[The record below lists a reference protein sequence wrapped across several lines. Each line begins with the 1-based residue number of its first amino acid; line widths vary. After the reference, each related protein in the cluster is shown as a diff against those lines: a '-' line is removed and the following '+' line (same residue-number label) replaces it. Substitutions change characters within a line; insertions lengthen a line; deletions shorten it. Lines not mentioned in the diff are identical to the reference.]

1 MRTIEGPS
9 STVRTM
15 LIGLLTLAVLPGVAM
30 AQAVL
35 NPQTMVKVG
44 DVDPRFV
51 SYNVETVEVTGGR
64 FWKPYNAEVEAR
76 LSGASQAK
84 PGQDQPVG
92 MDPNLFQYRP
102 PIDLSNTRLRRLA
115 KALEPA
121 YLRVSGTWRNSTY
134 FQDDDQPAMQTPP
147 KGFNGVL
154 TRAQWKGVV
163 DFSHAVGA
171 EIMTSVA
178 TSGGTRDA
186 SGVWTP
192 EQAKA
197 IFDYTKQIG
206 ARVAATE
213 FMNEPTF
220 AAVGGAPSGYDAEA
234 FAKDVKVFRGFLK
247 NESPTTIFL
256 GPGSIGEGVSLLP
269 AGSSMPFMPT
279 EDMLKATGP
288 AFDVFSYHFYG
299 TVSRRCSA
307 GLGPKA
313 GTSPEKA
320 LTPEWFERNNTVE
333 EFYSKL
339 RDEYLP
345 GKDIWL
351 TETGQA
357 GCGGDKWAAD
367 FVDSFRYLDQL
378 GTLAQKSVKVVAYN
392 TLASSDYGL
401 LDEETLEPRPNYW
414 AALLWKR
421 TMGTGVL
428 NPGTATT
435 ANVRVYAQCMKGP
448 RGGVSLLVLTTDSK
462 VEYTLKLPVS
472 GERYT
477 LSAPDLLS
485 NTVLLNGSGLKVTTD
500 GEVPMIKGEPVKRG
514 VLRFAP
520 LTINFVTFPG
530 AKNAGCM

>member
-1 MRTIEGPS
+1 MFIS
-9 STVRTM
+9 VLMS
-15 LIGLLTLAVLPGVAM
+15 AVLPRAAT
-30 AQAVL
+30 AQATL
-35 NPQTMVKVG
+35 DPQKMVKVG

-51 SYNVETVEVTGGR
+51 SYNIETVEVTGGR
-64 FWKPYNAEVEAR
+64 FWKPYSAEVEAR
-76 LSGASQAK
+76 LSGGSRTK
-84 PGQDQPVG
+84 PGQNQPTG

-102 PIDLSNTRLRRLA
+102 PINLSNARLRKLA

-134 FQDDDQPAMQTPP
+134 FQDNDQPAMHEVP

-154 TRAQWKGVV
+154 TRAQWKGVI

-186 SGVWTP
+186 GGVWTP

-197 IFDYTKQIG
+197 IFDYTRQIG
-206 ARVAATE
+206 GSIAATE

-220 AAVGGAPSGYDAEA
+220 AAIGGAPSDYNAQA
-234 FAKDVKVFRGFLK
+234 FGKDVKAFHSFLQT
-247 NESPTTIFL
+247 ESPTTIFL
-256 GPGSIGEGVSLLP
+256 GPGSIGEGVSLMP
-269 AGSSMPFMPT
+269 AGSTIPFIHT

-299 TVSRRCSA
+299 TISRRCTAS
-307 GLGPKA
+307 LGPNA
-313 GTSPEKA
+313 GMSPENA

-339 RDEYLP
+339 RDAYLP

-351 TETGQA
+351 TETGEA

-378 GTLAQKSVKVVAYN
+378 GTLAQKNVKVVAYN

-421 TMGTGVL
+421 TMGTRVL
-428 NPGTATT
+428 NPGITT
-435 ANVRVYAQCMKGP
+435 NPNVRVYAQCMKGS
-448 RGGVSLLVLTTDSK
+448 RGGVSLLVLNTDSK
-462 VEYTLKLPVS
+462 IEYSLQSPVP

-500 GEVPMIKGEPVKRG
+500 GDVPMIKGQPVKRG
-514 VLRFAP
+514 VLRFVP
-520 LTINFVTFPG
+520 LTINFVTLPG
-530 AKNAGCM
+530 AQNAGCM

>member
-1 MRTIEGPS
+1 MRVKRS
-9 STVRTM
+9 SPIARSM
-15 LIGLLTLAVLPGVAM
+15 LFYVLTLAVLPGVAI
-30 AQAVL
+30 AQATF
-35 NPQTMVKVG
+35 NPQKMIKIG

-51 SYNVETVEVTGGR
+51 SYNVEAVEVTGGR

-76 LSGASQAK
+76 LAGASQTK
-84 PGQDQPVG
+84 LGQNQPIG

-102 PIDLSNTRLRRLA
+102 PIDLSNARLRKLA

-134 FQDDDQPAMQTPP
+134 FQDNDEPAMQAAP

-171 EIMTSVA
+171 EILTSVA
-178 TSGGTRDA
+178 TSVGTRD
-186 SGVWTP
+186 SNGIWTP

-197 IFDYTKQIG
+197 IFDYTRQIG
-206 ARVAATE
+206 GRIAATE

-220 AAVGGAPSGYDAEA
+220 AVIGGAPSGYDAEA
-234 FAKDVKVFRGFLK
+234 FGKDVKAFHSFLK
-247 NESPTTIFL
+247 TESPTTIFL
-256 GPGSIGEGVSLLP
+256 GPGSIGEGVSLAP
-269 AGSSMPFMPT
+269 AGSRMPFIHT

-288 AFDVFSYHFYG
+288 VFDVFSYHFYG
-299 TVSRRCSA
+299 TISRRCTAS
-307 GLGPKA
+307 LGPNA
-313 GTSPEKA
+313 GTSPENA

-333 EFYSKL
+333 AFYSKL
-339 RDEYLP
+339 RDTYLP

-351 TETGQA
+351 TETGEA

-401 LDEETLEPRPNYW
+401 LNEETLEPRPNYW

-421 TMGTGVL
+421 TMGTRVL
-428 NPGTATT
+428 NPGIATNP
-435 ANVRVYAQCMKGP
+435 AVRVYAQCMKDS
-448 RGGVSLLVLTTDSK
+448 RGGVSLLVLNTDSK
-462 VEYTLKLPVS
+462 IEYSLQSPVP

-485 NTVLLNGSGLKVTTD
+485 STVLLNGSGLKATTD
-500 GEVPMIKGEPVKRG
+500 GEVPMIKGQSVKQG

-520 LTINFVTFPG
+520 LTINFITFSG
-530 AKNAGCM
+530 ARNAGCM

>member
-1 MRTIEGPS
+1 MRIEGS
-9 STVRTM
+9 SFVARTM
-15 LIGLLTLAVLPGVAM
+15 LFNFLALTVLPGAAM
-30 AQAVL
+30 AQVVL
-35 NPQTMVKVG
+35 SPQQMVKAG

-51 SYNVETVEVTGGR
+51 SYNIEAVEVTGGR
-64 FWKPYNAEVEAR
+64 FWKPYSPEVEAR
-76 LSGASQAK
+76 LAGASQTR
-84 PGQDQPVG
+84 PGQNQPVG

-102 PIDLSNTRLRRLA
+102 PIVLSSARLRKLA

-134 FQDDDQPAMQTPP
+134 FQDNEEPAMQTPP

-163 DFSHAVGA
+163 DFSNAVGA

-192 EQAKA
+192 GQAKA

-206 ARVAATE
+206 GRIAATE

-220 AAVGGAPSGYDAEA
+220 AVIGGAPSGYDAEA
-234 FAKDVKVFRGFLK
+234 FAKDVKVFHGFLK
-247 NESPTTIFL
+247 SESPTTIFL
-256 GPGSIGEGVSLLP
+256 GPGSIGEGVSLVP
-269 AGSSMPFMPT
+269 GGASMPFIHT

-299 TVSRRCSA
+299 TVSRRCTAS
-307 GLGPKA
+307 LGPDA
-313 GTSPEKA
+313 GMSPEKA
-320 LTPEWFERNNTVE
+320 LTPEWFERNNTVYA
-333 EFYSKL
+333 FYSKL

-351 TETGQA
+351 TETGEA

-378 GTLAQKSVKVVAYN
+378 GTLAQKNVKVVAYN

-421 TMGTGVL
+421 TMGARVL
-428 NPGTATT
+428 NPGITT
-435 ANVRVYAQCMKGP
+435 NPNVKVYAQCMKDS
-448 RGGVSLLVLTTDSK
+448 RGGVSLLVLNTDSK
-462 VEYTLKLPVS
+462 MEYTLQSPVA
-472 GERYT
+472 GGRYT
-477 LSAPDLLS
+477 LTAPDLFGNS
-485 NTVLLNGSGLKVTTD
+485 VLLNGSKLSMTTD
-500 GEVPMIKGEPVKRG
+500 GDVPTLKGQSMKRG

-520 LTINFVTFPG
+520 LSINFVTLPG
-530 AKNAGCM
+530 AHNADCM

>member
-1 MRTIEGPS
+1 MERS
-9 STVRTM
+9 SSIVRTA
-15 LIGLLTLAVLPGVAM
+15 LFNLLGLAILPGVAI
-30 AQAVL
+30 AQAAL
-35 NPQTMVKVG
+35 DLQKMVKIG
-44 DVDPRFV
+44 EVDPRFV
-51 SYNVETVEVTGGR
+51 SYNVEAVEVTGGR
-64 FWKPYNAEVEAR
+64 FWKPYDADVEAR
-76 LSGASQAK
+76 LADASKAK
-84 PGQDQPVG
+84 PGENQPIG

-102 PIDLSNTRLRRLA
+102 PIDLSNVRLRKLA
-115 KALEPA
+115 KALGPA

-134 FQDDDQPAMQTPP
+134 FQDNDEAAMTTVP

-171 EIMTSVA
+171 ELITSVA
-178 TSGGTRDA
+178 TSVGTRDA
-186 SGVWTP
+186 NGVWTP

-206 ARVAATE
+206 GRITATE

-220 AAVGGAPSGYDAEA
+220 AVIGGAPSGYNAEA
-234 FAKDVKVFRGFLK
+234 FAKDVKAFRSFLK
-247 NESPTTIFL
+247 TESPTTIFL
-256 GPGSIGEGVSLLP
+256 GPGSIGEGVSLVP
-269 AGSSMPFMPT
+269 EGSKMPFLHT

-299 TVSRRCSA
+299 TISRRCTAS
-307 GLGPKA
+307 LGPKA
-313 GTSPEKA
+313 GMSPENA

-333 EFYSKL
+333 VFYSKL
-339 RDEYLP
+339 RDTYLP

-351 TETGQA
+351 TETGEA

-378 GTLAQKSVKVVAYN
+378 GTLARKSVKVVAHN

-401 LDEETLEPRPNYW
+401 LNEETLEPRPNYW

-421 TMGTGVL
+421 TMGTAVL
-428 NPGTATT
+428 DPGIATT
-435 ANVRVYAQCMKGP
+435 PNVRVYAQCMKDSP
-448 RGGVSLLVLTTDSK
+448 GGVSLLVLDTDSK
-462 VEYTLKLPVS
+462 AEYSLQSPGS

-485 NTVLLNGSGLKVTTD
+485 NKVLLNGSELRVTGD
-500 GEVPMIKGEPVKRG
+500 GDAPIFKGQPVKQG
-514 VLRFAP
+514 ILRFAP
-520 LTINFVTFPG
+520 LTITFLTFPG
-530 AKNAGCM
+530 VRNASCR